1 MKNNG
6 RIKLT
11 LIILLVIALVVLSV
25 GLVIHYPSLLKL
37 GLDLQGGVSV
47 TLQADPEEGQTVSEE
62 DMNNLSDIMSNR
74 VDEFGVAE
82 PLIQIEGEDRIIVE
96 LAGLDDVQ
104 AAVEMLG
111 TTAKLEFID
120 PEGNLVLD
128 GGDLENAYVSQSNSG
143 NYEVALEFTDEGA
156 KAFGEATTKYVNQII
171 DIQLDGESISA
182 PVVQNPITNGKAVIT
197 FNGGATYD
205 ECASL
210 ASLLRGGALPVY
222 VVVIEE
228 RVVGPE
234 LGADS
239 LNKSYIAIIYGVIA
253 VFLFMIVYYRLP
265 GVLTCVS
272 LLLYGMIL
280 FWVQCAINVT
290 WTLPGIAAFLLSLG
304 MAVDAN
310 IIIFERIKDELRK
323 GRTMTAAVDSGF
335 QRAFKAI
342 LDSNVTT
349 LIATVVLFYFGVSSI
364 KGFAI
369 TLSIGVLASMFT
381 AVVFTRFLLKLCA
394 ADLKLSKRS
403 LYRS

>member
-11 LIILLVIALVVLSV
+11 LIILFVIALVVLSV
-25 GLVIHYPSLLKL
+25 GMVIHYPSLLKL

-47 TLQADPEEGQTVSEE
+47 TLQADPEEGQTVTEE

-156 KAFGEATTKYVNQII
+156 KAFGDATTKYVNQII

-205 ECASL
+205 DCAAL
-210 ASLLRGGALPVY
+210 ASLLRGGALPVN

-239 LNKSYIAIIYGVIA
+239 LNKSYVAIIYGVIA

>member
-1 MKNNG
+1 MKSNG
-6 RIKLT
+6 RLKLT
-11 LIILLVIALVVLSV
+11 LMIVLVLAIVAVSVTLVVKN
-25 GLVIHYPSLLKL
+25 PSLFKL

-47 TLQADPEEGQTVSEE
+47 TLQAEPEEGQAVTDD
-62 DMNNLSDIMSNR
+62 DMQNLCDIMTKR

-82 PLIQIEGEDRIIVE
+82 PLIQIEGSDRIIVE
-96 LAGLDDVQ
+96 LAGLDDIQ
-104 AAVEMLG
+104 QAVEMLG
-111 TTAKLEFID
+111 TTAKLEFRD
-120 PEGNLVLD
+120 PNGNVILD
-128 GGDLENAYVSQSNSG
+128 GTDLKNAFVSQNSQTSG
-143 NYEVALEFTDEGA
+143 YEVALEFTPEG
-156 KAFGEATTKYVNQII
+156 KEAFADATSKFIGQII
-171 DIQLDGESISA
+171 YIVLDDEVISD
-182 PVVQNPITNGKAVIT
+182 PVVQTAITDGNAVIT
-197 FNGGATYD
+197 HIGDYD
-205 ECASL
+205 ECAQL
-210 ASLLRGGALPVY
+210 ASLLRGGALPVD
-222 VVVIEE
+222 VSVIEE

-239 LNKSYIAIIYGVIA
+239 LHKSYIAIIYGVVA

-265 GVLTCVS
+265 GVITCVS
-272 LLLYGMIL
+272 LLLYAAIL

-323 GRTMTAAVDSGF
+323 GRTITAAVSSGF

-381 AVVFTRFLLKLCA
+381 AVVFTRYLLKLCA
-394 ADLKLSKRS
+394 ADNKLSKRS
-403 LYRS
+403 LYKS